1 MTSFNLNAL
10 KALYSK
16 TVALGVRT
24 STHECGKC
32 SSVHN
37 SYQRAAALGNYI
49 SAKQMVCSE

>member
-24 STHECGKC
+24 SAYECGKC

-37 SYQRAAALGNYI
+37 SYQRAAALDNYT
-49 SAKQMVCSE
+49 SAKEMVCSE